1 MRDYIFYPL
10 SLSKAFGSLSKKSRK
25 VLGAFVGKRLP
36 PFLAMFVVYFLV
48 GFWHGPEWK
57 YVGYGIWNALFIM
70 SGILLED
77 VYDRGKRLC
86 GIDGE
91 SFGWRLFQMV
101 RTFCISSAGR
111 FFVGAHGLRAALA
124 MMQSVTEHW
133 YDLSFLL
140 DGSLLNLG
148 LDTANWILLAVSIAG
163 LFFVDFLHEKNVH
176 IRESIA
182 KQYFV
187 FRWLIYYGA
196 VIAILA
202 FGIYGPEYNSASFI
216 YEQF

>member
-48 GFWHGPEWK
+48 GFWHGAEWK
-57 YVGYGIWNALFIM
+57 YVAYGVWNGVFIM
-70 SGILLED
+70 SGILLTEK
-77 VYDRGKRLC
+77 YDQGKALC

-91 SFGWRLFQMV
+91 SIGWRLFQMV
-101 RTFCISSAGR
+101 RTYCICSVGR
-111 FFVGAHGLRAALA
+111 IISCAADLRTAVSMLKSMAVG
-124 MMQSVTEHW
+124 W
-133 YDLSFLL
+133 YDFTFLL
-140 DGSLLNLG
+140 DGRLLDLG
-148 LDTANWILLAVSIAG
+148 LDTANWVLLLVAVAV
-163 LFFVDFLHEKNVH
+163 LFLVDYLHEKNVP
-176 IRESIA
+176 IRQTIA
-182 KQYFV
+182 EQYFV

-196 VIAILA
+196 VIALLV